1 MRKKIS
7 AILPAFD
14 ESPRMEPVVTCAV
27 DSGLFS
33 EVVVVDDGSR
43 DDTLSVAREYSVTT
57 TRHDRNMGKGAA
69 LQSGLNL
76 VEDSDVVVFLDAD
89 LIGLTGEHLESLVK
103 SIIDRPSLG
112 MTVARFIEGRPTVD
126 LQQKWFAILNGQR
139 ALSRAFLRRLP
150 DLSWT
155 RFGVEVLM
163 TWLARDMEAPVETV
177 LWRGVTHYT
186 KEEKFGPLMGFYAR
200 LKMYKEVLA
209 TCLTYPRRVTSH
221 LGEIE
226 IWDQEADLEMVN

>member
-14 ESPRMEPVVTCAV
+14 ESPRMEPVLSCAV

-33 EVVVVDDGSR
+33 DVVVVDDGSR
-43 DDTLSVAREYSVTT
+43 DDTLSVAREFPVITA
-57 TRHDRNMGKGAA
+57 RHERNMGKGSA

-76 VEDSDVVVFLDAD
+76 VGDSDVVVFLDAD
-89 LIGLTGEHLESLVK
+89 LIGLTAEHLESLVK
-103 SIIDRPSLG
+103 SVIDRPSLG
-112 MTVARFIEGRPTVD
+112 MAVARFIEGRRTVD
-126 LQQKWFAILNGQR
+126 LQQRWFAILNGQR
-139 ALSRAFLRRLP
+139 ALSRAFLQRLP

-163 TWLARDMEAPVETV
+163 TWLARDMQVPVRTV

-209 TCLTYPRRVTSH
+209 TCLTYPRRVASH
-221 LGEIE
+221 LGEMGT
-226 IWDQEADLEMVN
+226 WDHEVDLEVVN